1 MKTDS
6 YQGRQLTNIILAAI
20 VGFILGGI
28 VLALTGYHPLEAY
41 GALLSGFFSKP
52 KYIAQVVVKST
63 PIILTGLSFLVAFKS
78 GLFNMGAEGQYLT
91 GAITATIVGSKLEL
105 PGGLHFLAA
114 VVSAITA
121 SALLGAVIGILKTK
135 WGVNEVI
142 SCIMFNWI
150 LLYLNNYL
158 ITIPWLKKPDAE
170 ASYEIRES
178 AWSLVAG
185 KWKTSQEGIAALTE
199 SNSPFA
205 EMLLRTDL
213 NYGIVIAVITA
224 AAVGVL
230 YKRTTIGYRLQSVGA
245 NIAASRLSG
254 IGVEKNIIGAMTLSA
269 AISGL
274 AGALTITGMMPHRLS
289 QLMAHEG
296 YGFAGI
302 AVSLIGANSP
312 IGCIFSG
319 LFYSMLEYGSLSIQS
334 ETGAASEI
342 MDLVIGTIIFFIAIS
357 SLFRIVLGK
366 GKRKENHYE

>member
-1 MKTDS
+1 MNMEKLIKI
-6 YQGRQLTNIILAAI
+6 QLTNIILATV

-28 VLALTGYHPLEAY
+28 VLVLTGYNPLEAY
-41 GALLSGFFSKP
+41 GALFSGIFSKP
-52 KYIAQVVVKST
+52 KYIAQVVIKST

-91 GAITATIVGSKLEL
+91 GSIVAAIVGSKLDF
-105 PGGLHFLAA
+105 PGGIHFLAV
-114 VVSAITA
+114 VVSAVTA

-142 SCIMFNWI
+142 SCIMFNWF

-158 ITIPWLKKPDAE
+158 ITTPWLKKPNAE
-170 ASYEIRES
+170 ASYEIHET

-185 KWKTSQEGIAALTE
+185 KWKTTEKGIAAL
-199 SNSPFA
+199 SGSGSPFA

-213 NYGIVIAVITA
+213 NYGIVIAVIV
-224 AAVGVL
+224 AVIIYIL
-230 YKRTTIGYRLQSVGA
+230 YKKTTTGYRLQSVGA
-245 NIAASRLSG
+245 NINASRLSG
-254 IGVEKNIIGAMTLSA
+254 IPVEKNIICAMALSA

-289 QLMAHEG
+289 QLRVHEG
-296 YGFAGI
+296 YGFSGI
-302 AVSLIGANSP
+302 AVALIGANSP

-319 LFYSMLEYGSLSIQS
+319 LFYSMLEYGSSSIQS
-334 ETGAASEI
+334 KTGAASEI

-357 SLFRIVLGK
+357 SLFRIVLKKKK
-366 GKRKENHYE
+366 GESKHE